1 MTLPLVGRTDQKMN
15 GIGFFRSEYA
25 AGNTGSAPHLTPEA
39 EVKPH
44 IAPGANEVFYYLKMD
59 TIE

>member
-1 MTLPLVGRTDQKMN
+1 MN